1 MQGQISLGKKKLVRE
16 LHLSLV
22 GVYKINIIPPMGE
35 KVRIIPRQADV
46 WQTKFLSIKISYR
59 DFSIYIL
66 KSINKWSYR
75 YVFTFTKQILIRMK
89 AWPRCEWNHNGG
101 TVLYFTH
108 SFTNEKYEANNG
120 NNTWI
125 NKLLTPTVKE
135 LSTPQ
140 ANTFPFVNW
149 AHIPIQIILLTRTY
163 FNCNSCLW

>member
-1 MQGQISLGKKKLVRE
+1 MKLQICIYFHQTNLNQNESLAK
-16 LHLSLV
+16 
-22 GVYKINIIPPMGE
+22 M
-35 KVRIIPRQADV
+35 
-46 WQTKFLSIKISYR
+46 
-59 DFSIYIL
+59 
-66 KSINKWSYR
+66 
-75 YVFTFTKQILIRMK
+75 RMK
-89 AWPRCEWNHNGG
+89 WNHNGG